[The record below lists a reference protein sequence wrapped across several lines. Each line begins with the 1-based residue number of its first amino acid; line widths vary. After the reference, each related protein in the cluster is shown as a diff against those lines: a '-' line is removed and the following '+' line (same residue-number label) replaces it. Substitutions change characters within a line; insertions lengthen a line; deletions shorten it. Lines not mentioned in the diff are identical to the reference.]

1 MQRGALYPLV
11 RLRGLTTMRPDIEA
25 LSFLACPYLG
35 SYFKWN
41 KATSMPKLGQNIP
54 LLVLPVLPSHHN
66 HGVRT
71 MQVQI
76 E

>member
-11 RLRGLTTMRPDIEA
+11 RLHGLTTMRPDTEA

-35 SYFKWN
+35 GYFEWN
-41 KATSMPKLGQNIP
+41 KATSMPKPGQNIP
-54 LLVLPVLPSHHN
+54 LLVLPVLPNNHN
-66 HGVRT
+66 PRVQT